1 MFTIHSV
8 ALIVH
13 VLISAAIIGL
23 VLLQRGKGAEAGAA
37 FGSGASGTV
46 FGARGSA
53 NFLSR
58 TTAVLATAF
67 FLSSMGLAYL
77 GSRQA
82 PVESLMDAVEETEG
96 RAAGEETSTLLPVP
110 DEPTG
115 VDALPAIPELEEV
128 GGAEPPPAPAAED
141 EAEQ

>member
-8 ALIVH
+8 ALIAH

-82 PVESLMDAVEETEG
+82 PVESLMNTVEE
-96 RAAGEETSTLLPVP
+96 APAEEMSTLLPVP
-110 DEPTG
+110 DEG
-115 VDALPAIPELEEV
+115 VVGDAMPALPQSDEV
-128 GGAEPPPAPAAED
+128 GGVEPPTAPAAEED
-141 EAEQ
+141 AER